1 MDLKLKDKIIL
12 ITGGSK
18 GLGFACAKLIAKE
31 GAKVIIASRSQENLE
46 KAAESIGKETG
57 IKPDTIQADLSH
69 VESIK
74 NLYTTI
80 MARYSRID
88 GLVLNAGGPPPGFI
102 LDLEEEHW
110 QSALNANLLS
120 VIRLCKYFVPIMQ
133 TQKYGRI
140 VAITSVS
147 AKQPLDRL
155 GLSNTT
161 RIGVIG
167 YLKTLSNE
175 VSKDNILINTL
186 LPGPTR
192 TERLIRLNEAKA
204 QSTGLSLQEVED
216 DWIQNI
222 PIGRL
227 GEPEEFAPLATFLI
241 SGLNTYIT
249 GQEIAIDGGFIKSAL

>member
-1 MDLKLKDKIIL
+1 MNLLLQGKNIL

-18 GLGFACAKLIAKE
+18 GLGFACAKLIAEE
-31 GAKVIIASRSQENLE
+31 GANIILASRSLKNLE
-46 KAAESIGKETG
+46 SAAKEIEKDIG
-57 IKPDTIQADLSH
+57 IKPTIIQADLSQL
-69 VESIK
+69 ESIQ
-74 NLYTTI
+74 NLHAVI
-80 MARYSRID
+80 MSKFEKID
-88 GLVLNAGGPPPGFI
+88 GIILNAGGPPPGML
-102 LDLEEEHW
+102 LDHDDEVW
-110 QSALNANLLS
+110 QSAINTNLLS
-120 VIRLCKYFVPIMQ
+120 VIRICKLFVPSMQ
-133 TQKYGRI
+133 AQNYGRI

-175 VSKDNILINTL
+175 ISKNNVLINTL

-192 TERLIRLNEAKA
+192 TERLIKLNENKA
-204 QSTGLSLQEVED
+204 RLTGRSIHEVEQ

-227 GEPEEFAPLATFLI
+227 GEPEEFAPLAAYLI
-241 SGLNTYIT
+241 SGRNTYIT
-249 GQEIAIDGGFIKSAL
+249 GQEIAIDGGFVKSAL